1 MTQLL
6 VIGGASSDLL
16 HLPGN
21 QFKTAGGAGM
31 YTAMAAKRAGVQVS
45 MFGPKPDPMPAELH
59 AVETGLT
66 EWLGPVIP
74 LNHLPHFEISY
85 LNETT
90 DYLDFNIDAESSLLC
105 STLPEDLSIYDVIHV
120 TPLGDI
126 AKQMEFIR
134 ACRNNGARRISSGT
148 CLMHAEE
155 EPDKVLAVINESD
168 FSFLNQA
175 EAQAV
180 YGSIDSVSTDVGRLI
195 FITCGSEGARVIQG
209 NYATEISAVP
219 GEVLDPT
226 GAGDT
231 FCGSSLAHLILG
243 RHPVIAAQYAA
254 ALATKMIA
262 YAGPSELLNDDPNP
276 DYPLKKEV
284 LVSQG
289 KVQKVAQLV
298 ANLSESKPFD
308 FIGPMFPVSGDPLAL
323 DWFFIATLQ
332 QFGFWTTNNG
342 IYEKPL
348 IAPMGGNLHKGS
360 DYLWYA
366 YMRMLELD
374 PHFFTLERQASLT
387 LDEMKNLF
395 RADDGSD
402 PMPAIGLHLQQA
414 RQYAQDMLALNLTPQ
429 EIIQETRISAR
440 PIKTLFELLDHVG
453 GYKED
458 PLRKKSGLL
467 AFILNQRPERFLE
480 FGPLEDVSPVI
491 DYHAMRSCL
500 RTGLVEILDANLVE
514 KVKARQELNA
524 DEEQAI
530 RFISYQAIQQ
540 VANLSRKSMG
550 AVDWFFFN
558 SRKRCPEMTE
568 PDCQQCPVDPI
579 CAHDKDLFQP
589 VFRTTFY

>member
-21 QFKTAGGAGM
+21 QFRTAGGAGM
-31 YTAMAAKRAGVQVS
+31 YTAMAAKRAGVRVS
-45 MFGPKPDPMPAELH
+45 MFGPKPHPMPAELH
-59 AVETGLT
+59 TVEIDLT
-66 EWLGPVIP
+66 EWLGPVVP
-74 LNHLPHFEISY
+74 LEHLPHFEISY
-85 LNETT
+85 LNGTT
-90 DYLDFNIDAESSLLC
+90 DYLDFNIDAESSLIS
-105 STLPEDLSIYDVIHV
+105 STLPENLSIYDVIHV
-120 TPLGDI
+120 TPLGEI
-126 AKQMEFIR
+126 AKQLEFIW
-134 ACRNNGARRISSGT
+134 ACKNNGARRISSGT

-168 FSFLNQA
+168 YSFLNQA

-180 YGSIDSVSTDVGRLI
+180 FGSIDSVSTEVGRLL
-195 FITCGSEGARVIQG
+195 FITCGDEGARVVQG
-209 NYATEISAVP
+209 EYVSEISAVP

-231 FCGSSLAHLILG
+231 FCGATLAHLILG
-243 RHPVIAAQYAA
+243 RHPVVAAQYAA

-262 YAGPSELLNDDPNP
+262 YAGPSALLNDDPNP

-284 LVSQG
+284 LVNQDR
-289 KVQKVAQLV
+289 VQKVAQLV
-298 ANLSESKPFD
+298 ANLPDVKPFD
-308 FIGPMFPVSGDPLAL
+308 FIGPAFPLSGDPLAL
-323 DWFFIATLQ
+323 NWFFIATLQ

-342 IYEKPL
+342 FYEKPL
-348 IAPMGGNLHKGS
+348 IAPMGGIIQKGS
-360 DYLWYA
+360 DYLWHA
-366 YMRMLELD
+366 YKRMLDLD
-374 PHFFTLERQASLT
+374 PHFFTLERQANLT

-395 RADDGSD
+395 KADDGSD

-414 RQYAQDMLALNLTPQ
+414 RQNGQDMLALNLTPQ
-429 EIIQETRISAR
+429 DIIQKARISAR
-440 PIKTLFELLDHVG
+440 PIKKLFELLDHVG

-467 AFILNQRPERFLE
+467 AFILNQRPENFLQ
-480 FGPLEDVSPVI
+480 FGKHEDVSPVI

-500 RTGLVEILDANLVE
+500 RIGLVEILDTSLLD
-514 KVKARQELNA
+514 KVKARQELNV

-530 RFISYQAIQQ
+530 RFSSYQAIQQ
-540 VANLSRKSMG
+540 VANLSKKSMG

-568 PDCQQCPVDPI
+568 PDCQQCQVDPV

-589 VFRTTFY
+589 IFRTTYY